1 MGNQRGGI
9 RKRHSGSFK
18 AEVALEAMKEGSTMN
33 EVALKYK
40 IHPTQVSDWK
50 KMLLDGA
57 QNLFEP
63 SSKRAKGEATQ
74 DFVDELFEE
83 IGRLKFELDW
93 LKKKLP
99 DRR

>member
-1 MGNQRGGI
+1 MGGPRNGI
-9 RKRHSGSFK
+9 RKRHSGTFK
-18 AEVALEAMKEGSTMN
+18 AGVALEAAKEVTTMN
-33 EVALKYK
+33 EIALRFK
-40 IHPTQVSDWK
+40 IHPAQVSDWK
-50 KMLLDGA
+50 KILLDGA
-57 QNLFEP
+57 PNLFQP
-63 SSKRAKGEATQ
+63 ASKKGKGEANQ

>member
-1 MGNQRGGI
+1 MGGARGGI
-9 RKRHSGSFK
+9 RKRHSGLFK
-18 AEVALEAMKEGSTMN
+18 AEVALEAAKEVATMN
-33 EVALKYK
+33 EIALRYK

-50 KMLLDGA
+50 KVLLDGA
-57 QNLFEP
+57 ANLFQP
-63 SSKRAKGEATQ
+63 LSKQAKGEATQ